1 MPIRHVVVLMLENR
15 SYDNILG
22 ALYAPS
28 NLPPYNEAPAGQANL
43 NGLTLSG
50 PNQQSN
56 PNGTGSD
63 APAIPV
69 ANQST
74 PTQIGTGGPAYPATT
89 IPLVDP
95 GEYFKDMAQQIVSL
109 SGVPAHNSSQPYA
122 GYPPPNPMQ
131 GFVNNYANLDGD
143 YQTTPP
149 ASNVADVMNYFTP
162 AQLPVTSFLARNF
175 AVCDTW
181 FAAVPT
187 QTYANRAFAL
197 TAAPGVKSDGSYS
210 FIDDLQYAESLQSL
224 PSVMEQLDGL
234 PTLKLPGPMWKLY
247 FHDFPIAAKTVP
259 YVNETLTA
267 ANNDNVSTF
276 DDADWGGQLPTG
288 MKNMPPTFVD
298 DVTKNRLPRFSF
310 IEPRYGHSS
319 YPAPPNTLAPNSNHP
334 GGVDSLHA
342 VGYAS
347 VPGVPNPPID
357 VSSGE
362 LLLMRVYNLLRR
374 SELWNETLLIVTY
387 DEHGGLYDHVA
398 PPSATPPGVS
408 VPNGNAAIPWAEFAI
423 GDNAA
428 YHFDYTVFGV
438 RVPAIFVSPL
448 IAPGTAVSVPA
459 GDTPFD
465 HSSIVRTV
473 WDLFIEPV
481 SGTPASLTN
490 RDAAAP
496 SVVTYPGLLGATPT
510 NPAGEFGGLILC
522 NPGSLVFSGNASQT
536 IVAGAAGPAL
546 TASVVQ
552 SGNEPVWI
560 TLTQTFGDGLLTV
573 AAAVDTANLPSGS
586 ATYTATI
593 FINGS
598 GLANSPMTVP
608 VTLTT

>member
-50 PNQQSN
+50 PDQQSN
-56 PNGTGSD
+56 PNGTGAG
-63 APAIPV
+63 APVIPV

-74 PTQIGTGGPAYPATT
+74 PTQFGTSGPAFPATT

-109 SGVPAHNSSQPYA
+109 PYVPAHDNSQPYA
-122 GYPPPNPMQ
+122 DYPPATPMQ

-143 YQTTPP
+143 FQTTPP
-149 ASNVADVMNYFTP
+149 PSNVADVMNYFTP

-187 QTYANRAFAL
+187 QTYTNRAFAL

-210 FIDDLQYAESLQSL
+210 FIDDGQYSGSLQSL
-224 PSVMEQLDGL
+224 PSVLQQLDDL
-234 PTLKLPGPMWKLY
+234 PIPRPPGPMWKLY

-259 YVNETLTA
+259 YVDAKLTA
-267 ANNDNVSTF
+267 ANNENVSTF
-276 DDADWGGQLPTG
+276 DDADWGGQHPTG
-288 MKNMPPTFVD
+288 MKKVPPTFVE
-298 DVTKNRLPRFSF
+298 DVSKNALPPFSF
-310 IEPRYGHSS
+310 IEPRYGHST

-334 GGVDSLHA
+334 GGVDSLHP
-342 VGYAS
+342 VGQAS

-398 PPSATPPGVS
+398 PQAATPPGVS
-408 VPNGNAAIPWAEFAI
+408 VPNGNAPIPSAEYPF

-428 YHFDYTVFGV
+428 YHFDYSVFGA

-459 GDTPFD
+459 GQTPFD

-481 SGTPASLTN
+481 PATPASLTN

-496 SVVTYPGLLGATPT
+496 SVVTYPGLLGETPT

-536 IVAGAAGPAL
+536 IVAGAAGLAL
-546 TASVVQ
+546 TASFVQ
-552 SGNEPVWI
+552 GGSEPAWL
-560 TLTQTFGDGLLTV
+560 TLTQTFSDDLLTIIV
-573 AAAVDTANLPSGS
+573 TVDTSNLPTGS
-586 ATYTATI
+586 ATYTATV

-598 GLANSPMTVP
+598 GVANSPMPVP
-608 VTLTT
+608 VTLTM